1 MNGLCRIPA
10 LQRQGRMNTWL
21 SLPPWE
27 QAPDKVH
34 VQDRLCL
41 SDRVSNKCPQPQA
54 GWDGWLESCS
64 QHTYWHFPGS
74 QTHPHSP
81 LLSPCVTGKQQK
93 PHQNT
98 KSLTKT
104 PTQTFHSTAAE
115 QDKTH
120 SEIKTFTFNPKNILL
135 LVFFWHFKLLYDVQ
149 AIFWCHIIHLHRD
162 KSGGTLSLNVTSMW
176 KSNLEE
182 TNRSER

>member
-10 LQRQGRMNTWL
+10 LQSQGRMNTWL

-98 KSLTKT
+98 KSLTKHHHRPST
-104 PTQTFHSTAAE
+104 PLQQS
-115 QDKTH
+115 KTKLTLK
-120 SEIKTFTFNPKNILL
+120 S
-135 LVFFWHFKLLYDVQ
+135 KLLPSIPRTFCFLFSSDTSNFCMMSRQYSGVTLF
-149 AIFWCHIIHLHRD
+149 ICTETRVEGHL
-162 KSGGTLSLNVTSMW
+162 V
-176 KSNLEE
+176 
-182 TNRSER
+182 